1 MENEKKGNKVLE
13 IILIVL
19 VALSFVLI
27 PLLNQY
33 RQKTLSLNNTQLVKK
48 QNARNGTIDLVS
60 YNDGEIKTI
69 SSGVV
74 NIFDYNYI

>member
-13 IILIVL
+13 IILIIL

-33 RQKTLSLNNTQLVKK
+33 RQKTISLNNTQLVKR
-48 QNARNGTIDLVS
+48 QSNGDGSSIIGKNGNVS
-60 YNDGEIKTI
+60 FATTSTDVYTFYSNL
-69 SSGVV
+69 
-74 NIFDYNYI
+74 

>member
-1 MENEKKGNKVLE
+1 MEIEKKGNKVLE

-33 RQKTLSLNNTQLVKK
+33 RQKTISLNNTQLVNK
-48 QNARNGTIDLVS
+48 QNSSNGTIDILE
-60 YNDGEIKTI
+60 YD
-69 SSGVV
+69 SGNVKCGFKR
-74 NIFDYNYI
+74 NIWIIF

>member
-1 MENEKKGNKVLE
+1 MENEKKHNKILE

-33 RQKTLSLNNTQLVKK
+33 RQKTISSNRTQLVNR
-48 QNARNGTIDLVS
+48 QNSRNGIIDTTS
-60 YNDGEIKTI
+60 I
-69 SSGVV
+69 S
-74 NIFDYNYI
+74 